1 MQKYKGFM
9 NLEFCE
15 IFSRYCEH
23 PKVLLCCD
31 FLSCHNT
38 LIFQYYTL
46 CFNNSGKIL
55 SHQ

>member
-1 MQKYKGFM
+1 MD
-9 NLEFCE
+9 LEFCE

-31 FLSCHNT
+31 FLSCRNT

-46 CFNNSGKIL
+46 CFNNSEKIL
-55 SHQ
+55 SHQWM